1 MEETSKCVCIKP
13 TTTNTTT
20 APASEEANIIET
32 GGNSAGNSWTRTHTG
47 LIDNQGLAGTT
58 QDVDGKVKCG
68 VSLRGSSSVP
78 PYFSLKLAKASRVVK
93 LQLAFRT
100 DHATGQGKNVMV
112 QVGTSP
118 QYNANDPICTE
129 IPQLSGTGL
138 VDYDCNQ
145 FHTGQY
151 VIISTDQSVLT
162 ICEAK
167 VFVAE
172 AECFSEVGFDY
183 PGNDVSYT
191 DGLTSD
197 TSVDDCRQFCRTD
210 CAESCKFFTHTK
222 SGGCWCKNGN
232 QGRTPHNLGNDI
244 TSGEVC

>member
-1 MEETSKCVCIKP
+1 M
-13 TTTNTTT
+13 
-20 APASEEANIIET
+20 
-32 GGNSAGNSWTRTHTG
+32 
-47 LIDNQGLAGTT
+47 
-58 QDVDGKVKCG
+58 
-68 VSLRGSSSVP
+68 RGSSSVP

-151 VIISTDQSVLT
+151 VIISTDRNVLT

-167 VFVAE
+167 VFAAE
-172 AECFSEVGFDY
+172 AGKSKAVYIPRRKFVDMHAISF
-183 PGNDVSYT
+183 PLHIVSYI
-191 DGLTSD
+191 SY
-197 TSVDDCRQFCRTD
+197 SVDYLISRV
-210 CAESCKFFTHTK
+210 
-222 SGGCWCKNGN
+222 
-232 QGRTPHNLGNDI
+232 LL
-244 TSGEVC
+244 

>member
-1 MEETSKCVCIKP
+1 MVKP
-13 TTTNTTT
+13 FPFT
-20 APASEEANIIET
+20 ASGEANIVET
-32 GGNSAGNSWTRTHTG
+32 GLNPSGWGWDNTHTG

-129 IPQLSGTGL
+129 IAQLSGTGL

-172 AECFSEVGFDY
+172 AGRVKQC
-183 PGNDVSYT
+183 T
-191 DGLTSD
+191 DLE
-197 TSVDDCRQFCRTD
+197 
-210 CAESCKFFTHTK
+210 ESSWTPCKATLLKVHQLYL
-222 SGGCWCKNGN
+222 WI
-232 QGRTPHNLGNDI
+232 LY
-244 TSGEVC
+244 V